1 MLDLVTKG
9 MQTSSEISSHKREGD
24 VRDKNIVTT
33 SKRRKVDDLLNTYVL
48 NFCNIIMDDLILYYC
63 RTGVE
68 ALRNSVA

>member
-9 MQTSSEISSHKREGD
+9 TQTSSEISSYKREGD
-24 VRDKNIVTT
+24 VRDKNIVTS

-48 NFCNIIMDDLILYYC
+48 DFCNIMMDDLILYC

-68 ALRNSVA
+68 GLRSSVA